1 MTGARLLCNAE
12 LSGDGSDLLNASSRA
27 AHFPPFSLSLCF
39 QLPTRRHSCFPGDIC
54 ASPLSTALLHTNP
67 MRCHHWLKSHPSD
80 ASVSSRPL
88 LSQRCR
94 QLRMKQM
101 GTKRYPRLLL
111 SPSCSFF
118 FPSSSGTTPTFCLLL
133 IGFPRR
139 QCPINCGLLCAS
151 ALLPAEGQVST
162 GGEAFCNVVHSP

>member
-39 QLPTRRHSCFPGDIC
+39 QLPTCRHSCFPGDIC

-80 ASVSSRPL
+80 ASVSSGPL

-118 FPSSSGTTPTFCLLL
+118 FSFQLWDNSYFLSPFDWLPKEAVSYKLRSALCF
-133 IGFPRR
+133 
-139 QCPINCGLLCAS
+139 CPIAG
-151 ALLPAEGQVST
+151 
-162 GGEAFCNVVHSP
+162 